1 MSKVADL
8 IRENI
13 KNSPEFKQYYKQE
26 EQDIMAQEASYRLN
40 PHFKLDLS
48 DYDAILGLD
57 ELRNLFQ

>member
-13 KNSPEFKQYYKQE
+13 KNSPEFKQYYKQA
-26 EQDIMAQEASYRLN
+26 EQDIMAQETSYGLN

-48 DYDAILGLD
+48 DFDDILGLD
-57 ELRNLFQ
+57 ELRSLFQ